1 MNIIVLANQGVQK
14 GDEHRESPLG
24 PLKLLPKE
32 CKVISVGADFAEL
45 VENAVQGA
53 EATEAEVLF
62 VASGTGKILAEVMV
76 KCPNLVWIQ
85 GLFAGL
91 DHLQCPELVEAES
104 KGRIVL
110 TNAKGIFSSSLA
122 EYVMLACGH
131 FSKDVPRW
139 QSNKSHKKWETF
151 TVGELR
157 GCTMGI
163 VGYGSIG
170 EATAKLAKAYG
181 MKVLACR
188 RRPEV
193 SKDDPNVDSVR
204 GMDALE
210 DIMAQSD
217 YLVLCAALTP
227 STEGMIS
234 EKVLKAA
241 KKGQV
246 FINIGRGKLVDE
258 DALHAVLRDGKT
270 LRAAGLDV
278 FSTEPLP
285 ESSPLWDLP
294 NVLISSHNADMTA
307 SFRHE
312 SVACFVR
319 NCSNFL
325 QGGRESLVNVV
336 SAKEGY

>member
-1 MNIIVLANQGVQK
+1 MKIIVLANKSLQD

-24 PLKLLPKE
+24 ALKSLPSE
-32 CKVISVGADFAEL
+32 CEVVSVGTNFAQL
-45 VENAVQGA
+45 VENATKGSDV
-53 EATEAEVLF
+53 TEAEVLF
-62 VASGTGKILAEVMV
+62 VASGTGEILGEVLV
-76 KCPNLVWIQ
+76 KCTNLVWIQ

-91 DHLQCPELVEAES
+91 DHLRCPELVEAETT
-104 KGRIVL
+104 GRIVL

-122 EYVMLACGH
+122 EYVMLVCGH

-139 QSNKSHKKWETF
+139 QANKASKKWECF

-157 GCTMGI
+157 GRTMGI

-181 MKVLACR
+181 MKVVACR

-193 SKDDPNVDSVR
+193 SKDDPYVDSMW
-204 GMDALE
+204 GMDALL
-210 DIMAQSD
+210 DIMSQSD

-234 EKVLKAA
+234 EKVLQMA

-246 FINIGRGKLVDE
+246 FINIGRGQLVDE
-258 DALHAVLRDGKT
+258 DALHTGLRNGVI
-270 LRAAGLDV
+270 RAAGLDV

-285 ESSPLWDLP
+285 EDSPLWDLT

-312 SVACFVR
+312 SVECFVQ
-319 NCSNFL
+319 NCGKFIK
-325 QGGRESLVNVV
+325 GGRKNLMNVV